1 MQEAVQGFSVMNLFV
16 VPVAPGRSRAYFK
29 VFTNVESKFA
39 KVPPL
44 PPPFHPIVT
53 PHP

>member
-1 MQEAVQGFSVMNLFV
+1 MTGAQEAEQGFSVMNLFV

-39 KVPPL
+39 KVPRH
-44 PPPFHPIVT
+44 PFFRLSQT
-53 PHP
+53 